1 MLDENEIRN
10 LFMQQIDCGS
20 VVAMQFCEETGKSKS
35 DLMKACGGF
44 GGGLFCGET
53 CGAIAAANVV
63 ISMVYGIDEPGDEEG
78 KVQLIKKVT
87 EFNAKMKE
95 KHDSFLC
102 EKLLGSDL
110 QTAAESGHMMEFCPA
125 FCEEVSA
132 TLKKVISEE

>member
-1 MLDENEIRN
+1 MLKEDEIRD

-20 VVAMQFCEETGKSKS
+20 VVAMQFGEETGKSKS
-35 DLMKACGGF
+35 ELMKACGGF

-63 ISMVYGIDEPGDEEG
+63 ISMIYGIDEPGDEEG
-78 KVQLIKKVT
+78 KVQLIKKVS

-95 KHDSFLC
+95 SYDSFLC
-102 EKLLGSDL
+102 ESLLGSDL
-110 QTAAESGHMMEFCPA
+110 QSASESGRMMEFCPS

-132 TLKKVISEE
+132 TLKEVLSEE